1 MQQAQVNLVTEEL
14 VLQVQLPAHLF
25 TTLVEEALVVMAVVV
40 LARAVMA
47 VAVTEARLLMAL
59 LELQIQ
65 VAGVVAVT
73 LGVLVAQVALE
84 FVLFHT
90 LILTNLQPQQERMPK
105 LMWVATTS
113 THSLVLEP

>member
-1 MQQAQVNLVTEEL
+1 MQQAQVNLVTEAL
-14 VLQVQLPAHLF
+14 VLQVQLQAHLF

-65 VAGVVAVT
+65 VAGAVAVT
-73 LGVLVAQVALE
+73 LGVLVAQVALG

-90 LILTNLQPQQERMPK
+90 LILINLPQPQERIHK
-105 LMWVATTS
+105 LTSVATIS